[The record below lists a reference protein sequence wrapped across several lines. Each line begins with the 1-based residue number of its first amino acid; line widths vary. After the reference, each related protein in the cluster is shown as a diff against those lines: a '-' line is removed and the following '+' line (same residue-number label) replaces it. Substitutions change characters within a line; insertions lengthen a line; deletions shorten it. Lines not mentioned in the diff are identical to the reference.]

1 MFIAVAWIQLFLHVK
16 ATMRLLLDLYINL
29 STMVGIWMLFLW
41 IRALYLNLLAK
52 KTNVK
57 YKVYMLHHWHTHFVK
72 QNTFF
77 IIFIHSIT
85 AIILIDHWSI
95 WTVPITNSTW
105 SCIHLFFQIKSFY
118 KSILQEERK
127 YAAYEG
133 FNFKMYL
140 WRNDLNNKHFCS
152 IIEYRI

>member
-1 MFIAVAWIQLFLHVK
+1 MFNAVTWIQLFLHVK

-85 AIILIDHWSI
+85 AIILIDQFEQYQLQI
-95 WTVPITNSTW
+95 VRGLAFI
-105 SCIHLFFQIKSFY
+105 FFFSKSFY

-127 YAAYEG
+127 KGAYEG
-133 FNFKMYL
+133 FNFRMYL

>member
-1 MFIAVAWIQLFLHVK
+1 MFNAVTWIQLFLHVK
-16 ATMRLLLDLYINL
+16 ATVRLLLDLYINL

-57 YKVYMLHHWHTHFVK
+57 YKVYMLHHWHTYFVK

-105 SCIHLFFQIKSFY
+105 SCIHLFFFKQSHSTSQFY
-118 KSILQEERK
+118 KKKENTRLMKVLISKCIFEE
-127 YAAYEG
+127 
-133 FNFKMYL
+133 M
-140 WRNDLNNKHFCS
+140 
-152 IIEYRI
+152 I

>member
-1 MFIAVAWIQLFLHVK
+1 MFNAVTWIQLFLHVK

-57 YKVYMLHHWHTHFVK
+57 YKVYMLHHWHTYFVK

-105 SCIHLFFQIKSFY
+105 PCIHLFFFKQSHSTSQFY
-118 KSILQEERK
+118 KKKEKKELMKVLISKCIFEE
-127 YAAYEG
+127 
-133 FNFKMYL
+133 M
-140 WRNDLNNKHFCS
+140 
-152 IIEYRI
+152 I

>member
-1 MFIAVAWIQLFLHVK
+1 MFNAVTWIQLFLHVK

-95 WTVPITNSTW
+95 WTVPITSSTW
-105 SCIHLFFQIKSFY
+105 SCIHLFFSNKV
-118 KSILQEERK
+118 ILQVNFTRRK
-127 YAAYEG
+127 
-133 FNFKMYL
+133 KKRSL
-140 WRNDLNNKHFCS
+140 WRF
-152 IIEYRI
+152 

>member
-57 YKVYMLHHWHTHFVK
+57 YKVYMLHHWHTYFVK

-85 AIILIDHWSI
+85 AIILIDQFEQYQLQI
-95 WTVPITNSTW
+95 VRGLAFI
-105 SCIHLFFQIKSFY
+105 FFFSKSFY